1 MQENIKSLVTHLV
14 EAFYSRLEHIDYVD
28 TFRAL
33 KLKYDQVTAAALGI
47 NMKRDLGGFQ
57 SMPRQLA
64 AELCTSQVVS
74 QCVSVTY

>member
-33 KLKYDQVTAAALGI
+33 KLKYDQVTAAARVFRRVLRFSTQ
-47 NMKRDLGGFQ
+47 NMLRH
-57 SMPRQLA
+57 S
-64 AELCTSQVVS
+64 CS
-74 QCVSVTY
+74 